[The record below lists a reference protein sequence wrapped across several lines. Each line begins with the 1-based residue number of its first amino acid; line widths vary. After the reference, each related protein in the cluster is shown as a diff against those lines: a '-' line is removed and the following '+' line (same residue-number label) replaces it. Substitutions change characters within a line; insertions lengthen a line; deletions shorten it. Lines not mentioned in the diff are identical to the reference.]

1 MDVPVALLQ
10 LQSELSCHKRI
21 REDGVKELAEKE
33 MCIASLQANV
43 RLLQQEQADTHV
55 QVGRDSDV
63 DEV

>member
-1 MDVPVALLQ
+1 MCLLPVQ
-10 LQSELSCHKRI
+10 LQSELSCHKRMQ
-21 REDGVKELAEKE
+21 EDGVKEIGEKE

-43 RLLQQEQADTHV
+43 QLLRQEQADAHV

>member
-1 MDVPVALLQ
+1 MCLLPVQ

-21 REDGVKELAEKE
+21 QEDGEKE

-43 RLLQQEQADTHV
+43 QLLQQEQADTHV

-63 DEV
+63 DKV